1 MAAISLVQKSLPNK
15 VLNLT
20 QQFRDALA
28 KIKKEGI
35 YAKINVPDSQRNC
48 ID

>member
-1 MAAISLVQKSLPNK
+1 MAAISSVQKSLPNK

-28 KIKKEGI
+28 KIKKKGI
-35 YAKINVPDSQRNC
+35 YAKINKKYYE
-48 ID
+48 

>member
-20 QQFRDALA
+20 QQFRDALV

-35 YAKINVPDSQRNC
+35 YAKINKKYYE
-48 ID
+48 